1 MPTNP
6 LEAEAYELPQLS
18 QAATSPAKSYLGDI
32 VAEEES
38 VKLLNTEGQPKRD
51 DESELVDDPA
61 LYMRRTQDE
70 EVIGRGSKVEELIA
84 RVIYAQPST
93 HHELIKPA

>member
-6 LEAEAYELPQLS
+6 LDAEAYELPQLS
-18 QAATSPAKSYLGDI
+18 QAATSPAKSYFGDS
-32 VAEEES
+32 VAEEEG
-38 VKLLNTEGQPKRD
+38 VKLLNTEAQPKRD

-84 RVIYAQPST
+84 RVIYAQPLNTSR
-93 HHELIKPA
+93 AN